1 VDLDA
6 VRTFVAVAD
15 TGQFQAAAADLSV
28 TQQAASKRVGNL
40 EARLGARLL
49 TRTPRGAV
57 LTIDGQA
64 FLPHA
69 RDLLA
74 AEARAAGALR
84 PERRALRV
92 DVVNR
97 RIATAGLLQDFYR
110 GRPDLQLDVVAIADP
125 GEALAAVAGGAVDAT
140 FRTVGVP
147 GRALPEGLATARLIA
162 DPHELLVG
170 PRHELAAA
178 RAVTPAGLAGHRIWM
193 PDMGPETEAAAY
205 YADLAAAFGLTID
218 VVGPN
223 FGNEAMLDEIA
234 VSPHL
239 ATFVGAGSRYLWPA
253 DYDLRRIPVRSP
265 TPVYPLSLVWRR
277 ANPHPALGD
286 LRSYLEAR
294 AGAPVAD
301 AWMPDWA

>member
-1 VDLDA
+1 M
-6 VRTFVAVAD
+6 RTFVAVAD
-15 TGQFQAAAADLSV
+15 SGQFGAAAAELSV

-40 EARLGARLL
+40 EAGLGARLF
-49 TRTPRGAV
+49 TRTPRGAT

-69 RDLLA
+69 RELLE
-74 AEARAAGALR
+74 AESRAADALR

-97 RIATAGLLQDFYR
+97 RIAPATLLQDFYR
-110 GRPDLQLDVVAIADP
+110 GRPDLQLDIVTMADP
-125 GEALAAVAGGAVDAT
+125 LDALAAVAAGSIDAT

-147 GRALPEGLATARLIA
+147 GRGLPDGLATARLVA
-162 DPHELLVG
+162 DSHELLVG
-170 PRHELAAA
+170 PGHQLAGA
-178 RAVTPAGLAGHRIWM
+178 RTVTPAQLAGHRIWM

-234 VSPHL
+234 DSPEL
-239 ATFVGAGSRYLWPA
+239 ATLVGAGSRYLWPA
-253 DYDLRRIPVRSP
+253 DYDLRRIPVQGP

-286 LRSYLEAR
+286 LRRYLETR
-294 AGAPVAD
+294 AGAPIAD
-301 AWMPDWA
+301 AWMPAWA